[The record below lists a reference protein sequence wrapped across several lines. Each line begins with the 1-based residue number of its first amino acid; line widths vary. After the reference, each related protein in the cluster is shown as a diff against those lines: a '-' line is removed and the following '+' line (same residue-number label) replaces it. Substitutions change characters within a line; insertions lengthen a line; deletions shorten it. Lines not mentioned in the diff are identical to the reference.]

1 MDSQAQAFSWK
12 EWARKDFHQLSE
24 KKWKREK
31 TINPAPAM
39 SSTVVI
45 KEPAF
50 GL

>member
-12 EWARKDFHQLSE
+12 ERARKDFHLLSE

-39 SSTVVI
+39 SNTVVI